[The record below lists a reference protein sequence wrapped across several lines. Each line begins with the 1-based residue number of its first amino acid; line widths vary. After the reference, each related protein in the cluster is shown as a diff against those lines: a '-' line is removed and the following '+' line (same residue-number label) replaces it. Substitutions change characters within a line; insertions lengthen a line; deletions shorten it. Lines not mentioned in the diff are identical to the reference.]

1 MLDGVCDGHSGG
13 PGGCLSSMAR
23 LGLVGGGLNA
33 GELAEV
39 QLTTAGPRLL
49 AGHANA
55 DANAAMQ
62 RAFPQV

>member
-1 MLDGVCDGHSGG
+1 
-13 PGGCLSSMAR
+13 MAR